1 MHNQYSTCPS
11 KPETAMASFNIL
23 LQKLN
28 EYKRKYYRNL
38 LVRGVLLSGALVFSA
53 FLFVNALEFFGRFNP
68 LVRAVLLFSFVGLAG
83 YVLLRYVVDPVLKLY
98 NLGKPMSNEMA
109 ARQIGKYF
117 TNIDDKLLNTL
128 QLQHLST
135 SQNELL
141 MASIEQRTQQ
151 LTVIPFSEAIDLRE
165 NRKYLKYAIPPLLVI
180 LLISTRF
187 PEFFTESSARIVN
200 FRKEYVP
207 EAPFAF
213 ELQNTSLRVFKNE
226 DLAVK
231 LHLGGNSL
239 PETVYL
245 TVDGRRQKMT
255 ADDARDFSFAFDKIQ
270 KPFVFSFEAAGFQ
283 SGEYAVSL
291 LSRPSLAVFSAY
303 LNYPAYLKRP
313 DEALGNVG
321 NLLVPEGTQIRWEFR
336 SLDADSLLVKFA
348 SQPAPMF
355 AQKMRDDVFQFARK
369 ASKSENYQVR
379 LKNQFGYNKE
389 EINYFLDVVPD
400 QFPKVTLESFKD
412 TALFNYLVLGGG
424 ISDDYGLSKLAIV
437 YNIIAADEEG
447 RTQRSGVIPLP
458 LQFGQTIQ
466 NYYHQWAL
474 GNLQLAPGDKVQ
486 YYAQVWDNDGVNGAK
501 SSKSAVFTFAVPSD
515 KELDENTEQRA
526 KETGSNMSSAVSKA
540 EKLKRELNALENRLK
555 AKKNLDYQDKKQ
567 VEEVLKKRSDL
578 EEELKKLQK
587 DVESLNKQQS
597 RFSQFSP
604 QMMEKME
611 QLQKLMDNLL
621 DEETKKLYEE
631 LQKLLDNNRNNPDLL
646 DKLGK
651 KEETMEKEIE
661 RALEMFKQMQ
671 FEQKLEKE
679 TADLK
684 ELSQE
689 QQKLG
694 EKTEESDK
702 KSDGEQQKLQD
713 EQQKLNEKFEQQK
726 QDMQELEQMDKA
738 LEQPNGMEENKQQEQ
753 EISDKQKQSM
763 DQLQKEQNKKA
774 SQSQKDA
781 AQKMQKMAEQMEQMQ
796 GGMEMEQTQENLDD
810 LRDIL
815 ENLITL
821 SFDQERLMKDFRSV
835 NQSDPRFQKLA
846 QEQLKLKDDG
856 KIIEDSL
863 YSLAKRVFQIESFVT
878 REVTEMKQHMD
889 ESSRGIKER
898 RLSVATGE
906 QQLAMTSMNNLALML
921 NDALKQMQ
929 EQLAKAKAGKGKK
942 PKPGQKPKPGLSQ
955 LQQQLGQQIQQLKQS
970 GKSGRELS
978 EQLAKLAAQQEMIR
992 RALQQMEKMRNGKGE
1007 KPGGMEEL
1015 IKKMEETEKDLVNKN
1030 LSPEL
1035 QKRNQDIATRLLE
1048 AEKSQRERDEDQQR
1062 KAEQAKDF
1070 APSVPPAFDQYINAK
1085 KKQIDLLKTIPPA
1098 LSPYYRKEVDEY
1110 FDKLG
1115 GKTTGEK

>member
-1 MHNQYSTCPS
+1 
-11 KPETAMASFNIL
+11 
-23 LQKLN
+23 
-28 EYKRKYYRNL
+28 
-38 LVRGVLLSGALVFSA
+38 
-53 FLFVNALEFFGRFNP
+53 
-68 LVRAVLLFSFVGLAG
+68 
-83 YVLLRYVVDPVLKLY
+83 
-98 NLGKPMSNEMA
+98 
-109 ARQIGKYF
+109 
-117 TNIDDKLLNTL
+117 
-128 QLQHLST
+128 
-135 SQNELL
+135 
-141 MASIEQRTQQ
+141 
-151 LTVIPFSEAIDLRE
+151 
-165 NRKYLKYAIPPLLVI
+165 
-180 LLISTRF
+180 
-187 PEFFTESSARIVN
+187 
-200 FRKEYVP
+200 
-207 EAPFAF
+207 
-213 ELQNTSLRVFKNE
+213 
-226 DLAVK
+226 
-231 LHLGGNSL
+231 
-239 PETVYL
+239 
-245 TVDGRRQKMT
+245 
-255 ADDARDFSFAFDKIQ
+255 
-270 KPFVFSFEAAGFQ
+270 
-283 SGEYAVSL
+283 
-291 LSRPSLAVFSAY
+291 
-303 LNYPAYLKRP
+303 
-313 DEALGNVG
+313 
-321 NLLVPEGTQIRWEFR
+321 
-336 SLDADSLLVKFA
+336 
-348 SQPAPMF
+348 
-355 AQKMRDDVFQFARK
+355 
-369 ASKSENYQVR
+369 
-379 LKNQFGYNKE
+379 
-389 EINYFLDVVPD
+389 
-400 QFPKVTLESFKD
+400 
-412 TALFNYLVLGGG
+412 
-424 ISDDYGLSKLAIV
+424 
-437 YNIIAADEEG
+437 
-447 RTQRSGVIPLP
+447 
-458 LQFGQTIQ
+458 
-466 NYYHQWAL
+466 
-474 GNLQLAPGDKVQ
+474 
-486 YYAQVWDNDGVNGAK
+486 
-501 SSKSAVFTFAVPSD
+501 
-515 KELDENTEQRA
+515 
-526 KETGSNMSSAVSKA
+526 
-540 EKLKRELNALENRLK
+540 
-555 AKKNLDYQDKKQ
+555 
-567 VEEVLKKRSDL
+567 
-578 EEELKKLQK
+578 
-587 DVESLNKQQS
+587 
-597 RFSQFSP
+597 
-604 QMMEKME
+604 
-611 QLQKLMDNLL
+611 
-621 DEETKKLYEE
+621 
-631 LQKLLDNNRNNPDLL
+631 
-646 DKLGK
+646 
-651 KEETMEKEIE
+651 
-661 RALEMFKQMQ
+661 
-671 FEQKLEKE
+671 
-679 TADLK
+679 
-684 ELSQE
+684 
-689 QQKLG
+689 
-694 EKTEESDK
+694 
-702 KSDGEQQKLQD
+702 
-713 EQQKLNEKFEQQK
+713 
-726 QDMQELEQMDKA
+726 
-738 LEQPNGMEENKQQEQ
+738 
-753 EISDKQKQSM
+753 M